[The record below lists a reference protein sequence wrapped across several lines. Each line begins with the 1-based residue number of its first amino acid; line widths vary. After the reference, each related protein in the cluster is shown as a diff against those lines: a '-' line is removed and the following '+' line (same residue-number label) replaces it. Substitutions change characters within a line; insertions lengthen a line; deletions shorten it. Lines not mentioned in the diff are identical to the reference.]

1 MSSMNLSKNS
11 KTNLLISPLLLIVMT
26 SIIPVLPNVYAQAT
40 NTTTNTTDSVEADE
54 PETPLEFISVIR
66 SLLNQTL
73 VEYTNENYT
82 GAEELATTAYLDN
95 YEYVEAPLA
104 EIDRPLMET
113 TEIQMREELR
123 KMILDRV
130 PIEELQA
137 QIDEINVNLDKSVEL
152 LSNSTS

>member
-1 MSSMNLSKNS
+1 MNFTK
-11 KTNLLISPLLLIVMT
+11 KTVTNLFLFSLLSIVMIWCT
-26 SIIPVLPNVYAQAT
+26 LTVLPSVHAQAANNVT
-40 NTTTNTTDSVEADE
+40 SSGTGE

-66 SLLNQTL
+66 GLLNQTFI
-73 VEYTNENYT
+73 EYTNQNYT

-95 YEYVEAPLA
+95 YEYVEGRLA

-130 PIEELQA
+130 PVEELQDH
-137 QIDEINVNLDKSVEL
+137 IDEINANLDKSVEL
-152 LSNSTS
+152 LSNSTA

>member
-1 MSSMNLSKNS
+1 MNFTK
-11 KTNLLISPLLLIVMT
+11 KTVTNLFLFSLLSIVMIWGT
-26 SIIPVLPNVYAQAT
+26 LTVLPSVHAQAANNVT
-40 NTTTNTTDSVEADE
+40 SSGTGE

-66 SLLNQTL
+66 GLLNQT
-73 VEYTNENYT
+73 VIEYTNKNYT

-95 YEYVEAPLA
+95 YEYVEGRLA

-130 PIEELQA
+130 PVEELQDH
-137 QIDEINVNLDKSVEL
+137 IDEINANLDKSVEL
-152 LSNSTS
+152 LSNSTA

>member
-1 MSSMNLSKNS
+1 MNFTK
-11 KTNLLISPLLLIVMT
+11 KTVTNLFLFSLLSIVMIWGT
-26 SIIPVLPNVYAQAT
+26 LTVLPSVHAQAANNVT
-40 NTTTNTTDSVEADE
+40 SSGTGE

-66 SLLNQTL
+66 GLLNQTFI
-73 VEYTNENYT
+73 EYTNQNYT

-95 YEYVEAPLA
+95 YEYVEGRLA

-130 PIEELQA
+130 SVEELQDH
-137 QIDEINVNLDKSVEL
+137 IDEINANLDKSVEL
-152 LSNSTS
+152 LSNSTA

>member
-1 MSSMNLSKNS
+1 MKYSNNTTVNLFLFSLLSILMASM
-11 KTNLLISPLLLIVMT
+11 VM
-26 SIIPVLPNVYAQAT
+26 VLPNVYAQAT
-40 NTTTNTTDSVEADE
+40 NTTTSSSGTGE
-54 PETPLEFISVIR
+54 PQTPLEFISVIR
-66 SLLNQTL
+66 GLLNQTV

-130 PIEELQA
+130 SVEELQSHVN
-137 QIDEINVNLDKSVEL
+137 EINVNLDKSVEL
-152 LSNSTS
+152 LSNSTSSDR

>member
-11 KTNLLISPLLLIVMT
+11 KANLLILPLLSIVMA
-26 SIIPVLPNVYAQAT
+26 SIILVLPNVYAQAT
-40 NTTTNTTDSVEADE
+40 NTTTTDSVETNE

>member
-1 MSSMNLSKNS
+1 MNFTK
-11 KTNLLISPLLLIVMT
+11 KTVTNLFLFSLLSIVMIWGT
-26 SIIPVLPNVYAQAT
+26 LTVLPSVHAQAANNVT
-40 NTTTNTTDSVEADE
+40 SSGTGE

-66 SLLNQTL
+66 GLLNQTFI
-73 VEYTNENYT
+73 EYTNQNYT

-95 YEYVEAPLA
+95 YEYVEGRLA

-130 PIEELQA
+130 PVEELQDH
-137 QIDEINVNLDKSVEL
+137 IDEINANLDKSVEL
-152 LSNSTS
+152 LSNSTA

>member
-1 MSSMNLSKNS
+1 MIHTKN
-11 KTNLLISPLLLIVMT
+11 TINNLLLFSLLSMMMGMLM
-26 SIIPVLPNVYAQAT
+26 VLPNVYAQAS
-40 NTTTNTTDSVEADE
+40 NTTITSESGE

-66 SLLNQTL
+66 GLLNQTV

-130 PIEELQA
+130 SVEELQSR
-137 QIDEINVNLDKSVEL
+137 INEINVNLDKSVEL
-152 LSNSTS
+152 LSNSTI

>member
-1 MSSMNLSKNS
+1 MNFTK
-11 KTNLLISPLLLIVMT
+11 KTVTNLFLFSLLSIVMIWDT
-26 SIIPVLPNVYAQAT
+26 LTVLPSVHAQAANNVT
-40 NTTTNTTDSVEADE
+40 SSGTGE

-66 SLLNQTL
+66 GLLNQT
-73 VEYTNENYT
+73 VIEYTNQNYT

-95 YEYVEAPLA
+95 YEYVEGRLA

-130 PIEELQA
+130 PVEELQDH
-137 QIDEINVNLDKSVEL
+137 IDEINANLDKSVEL
-152 LSNSTS
+152 LSNSTA

>member
-1 MSSMNLSKNS
+1 MNFTK
-11 KTNLLISPLLLIVMT
+11 KTVTNLFLFSLLSIVMIWDT
-26 SIIPVLPNVYAQAT
+26 LTVLPSVHAQAANNVT
-40 NTTTNTTDSVEADE
+40 SSGTGE

-66 SLLNQTL
+66 GLLNQT
-73 VEYTNENYT
+73 VIEYTNQNYT

-95 YEYVEAPLA
+95 YEYVEGQLA

-130 PIEELQA
+130 PVEELQDH
-137 QIDEINVNLDKSVEL
+137 IDEINANLDKSVEL
-152 LSNSTS
+152 LSNSTA

>member
-1 MSSMNLSKNS
+1 MNLSKNS
-11 KTNLLISPLLLIVMT
+11 KANLLILPLLSIVMA
-26 SIIPVLPNVYAQAT
+26 SIILVLPNVYAQAT
-40 NTTTNTTDSVEADE
+40 NTTTTDSVETNE

>member
-1 MSSMNLSKNS
+1 MIWDTL
-11 KTNLLISPLLLIVMT
+11 T
-26 SIIPVLPNVYAQAT
+26 VLPSVHAQAANNVT
-40 NTTTNTTDSVEADE
+40 SSGTGE

-66 SLLNQTL
+66 GLLNQT
-73 VEYTNENYT
+73 VIEYTNQNYT

-95 YEYVEAPLA
+95 YEYVEGRLA

-130 PIEELQA
+130 PVEELQDH
-137 QIDEINVNLDKSVEL
+137 IDEINANLDKSVEL
-152 LSNSTS
+152 LSNSTA

>member
-1 MSSMNLSKNS
+1 MNFTK
-11 KTNLLISPLLLIVMT
+11 KTVTNLFLFSLLSIVMIWDT
-26 SIIPVLPNVYAQAT
+26 LTVLPSVHAQAANNVT
-40 NTTTNTTDSVEADE
+40 SSGTGE

-66 SLLNQTL
+66 GLLNQT
-73 VEYTNENYT
+73 VIEYTNQNYT

-95 YEYVEAPLA
+95 YEYVEGRLA

-130 PIEELQA
+130 SVEELQDH
-137 QIDEINVNLDKSVEL
+137 IDEINANLDKSVEL
-152 LSNSTS
+152 LSNSTA

>member
-1 MSSMNLSKNS
+1 MSFKKNNP
-11 KTNLLISPLLLIVMT
+11 TNLLLFSLLSVMMMGGML
-26 SIIPVLPNVYAQAT
+26 PAMPNVHAQASN
-40 NTTTNTTDSVEADE
+40 NTLASETGE

-66 SLLNQTL
+66 GLLNQT
-73 VEYTNENYT
+73 VIEYTNQNYT

-95 YEYVEAPLA
+95 YEYVEGRLA

-130 PIEELQA
+130 PVEELQDH
-137 QIDEINVNLDKSVEL
+137 IDEINANLDKSVEL
-152 LSNSTS
+152 LSNSTA

>member
-1 MSSMNLSKNS
+1 MSRMNYSNNMTANLFLFSLLSI
-11 KTNLLISPLLLIVMT
+11 LMT
-26 SIIPVLPNVYAQAT
+26 SIIMVLPNAYAQVT
-40 NTTTNTTDSVEADE
+40 NTTSNTSGTGE
-54 PETPLEFISVIR
+54 PETPLGFISVIR
-66 SLLNQTL
+66 TLLNQTV

-130 PIEELQA
+130 SIEELQSH
-137 QIDEINVNLDKSVEL
+137 IDEINVNLDKSVEL

>member
-1 MSSMNLSKNS
+1 MNFTK
-11 KTNLLISPLLLIVMT
+11 KTVTNLFLFSLLSIVMIWGT
-26 SIIPVLPNVYAQAT
+26 LTVLPSVHAQAANNVT
-40 NTTTNTTDSVEADE
+40 SSGTGE

-66 SLLNQTL
+66 GLLNQT
-73 VEYTNENYT
+73 VIEYTNQNYT

-95 YEYVEAPLA
+95 YEYVEGRLA

-130 PIEELQA
+130 PVEELQDH
-137 QIDEINVNLDKSVEL
+137 IDEINANLDKSVEL
-152 LSNSTS
+152 LSNSTA

>member
-1 MSSMNLSKNS
+1 MNFTK
-11 KTNLLISPLLLIVMT
+11 KTVTNLFLFSLLSIVMIWDT
-26 SIIPVLPNVYAQAT
+26 LTVLPSVHAQAANNVT
-40 NTTTNTTDSVEADE
+40 SSGTGE

-66 SLLNQTL
+66 GLLNQT
-73 VEYTNENYT
+73 VIEYTNQNYT

-95 YEYVEAPLA
+95 YEYVEGRLA

-130 PIEELQA
+130 PVEELQDH
-137 QIDEINVNLDKSVEL
+137 IDEINANLDKSVEL
-152 LSNSTS
+152 LSHSTA

>member
-1 MSSMNLSKNS
+1 MIHTKN
-11 KTNLLISPLLLIVMT
+11 TINNLLLFSLLSMMMGMLM
-26 SIIPVLPNVYAQAT
+26 VLPNVYAQAS
-40 NTTTNTTDSVEADE
+40 NTTITSESGE
-54 PETPLEFISVIR
+54 PETPLEFISVVR
-66 SLLNQTL
+66 GLLNQTV
-73 VEYTNENYT
+73 VEYTKENYT

-130 PIEELQA
+130 SVEELQSH
-137 QIDEINVNLDKSVEL
+137 INEINVNLDKSVEL
-152 LSNSTS
+152 LSNSTI

>member
-1 MSSMNLSKNS
+1 MIHTKN
-11 KTNLLISPLLLIVMT
+11 TINNLLLFSLLSMMMGMLM
-26 SIIPVLPNVYAQAT
+26 VLPNVYAQAS
-40 NTTTNTTDSVEADE
+40 NTTIPSESGE

-66 SLLNQTL
+66 GLLNQTV

-123 KMILDRV
+123 QMILDRV
-130 PIEELQA
+130 SVEELQSH
-137 QIDEINVNLDKSVEL
+137 INEIKVNLDKSVEL
-152 LSNSTS
+152 LSNSTI

>member
-1 MSSMNLSKNS
+1 MIWGTL
-11 KTNLLISPLLLIVMT
+11 T
-26 SIIPVLPNVYAQAT
+26 VLPSVHAQAANNVT
-40 NTTTNTTDSVEADE
+40 SSGTGE

-66 SLLNQTL
+66 GLLNQT
-73 VEYTNENYT
+73 VIEYTNQNYT

-95 YEYVEAPLA
+95 YEYVEGRLA

-130 PIEELQA
+130 PVEELQDH
-137 QIDEINVNLDKSVEL
+137 IDEINANLDKSVEL
-152 LSNSTS
+152 LSNSTA

>member
-1 MSSMNLSKNS
+1 MNFTK
-11 KTNLLISPLLLIVMT
+11 KTVTNLFLFSLLSIVMIWGT
-26 SIIPVLPNVYAQAT
+26 LTVLPSVHAQAANNVT
-40 NTTTNTTDSVEADE
+40 SSGTGE

-66 SLLNQTL
+66 GLLNQT
-73 VEYTNENYT
+73 VIEYTNQNYT

-95 YEYVEAPLA
+95 YEYVEGRLA

-130 PIEELQA
+130 SVEELQDH
-137 QIDEINVNLDKSVEL
+137 IDEINANLDKSVEL
-152 LSNSTS
+152 LSNSTA

>member
-1 MSSMNLSKNS
+1 MIHTKNIINNWLLFSLLSMMMIGML
-11 KTNLLISPLLLIVMT
+11 M
-26 SIIPVLPNVYAQAT
+26 VLPNVYAQAS
-40 NTTTNTTDSVEADE
+40 NTTIASESDE

-66 SLLNQTL
+66 DLLNQTV

-130 PIEELQA
+130 SVEELQSH
-137 QIDEINVNLDKSVEL
+137 IDEINVNLDKSVKL
-152 LSNSTS
+152 LSDSAI

>member
-1 MSSMNLSKNS
+1 MNFTK
-11 KTNLLISPLLLIVMT
+11 KTVTNLFLFSLLSIVMIWGT
-26 SIIPVLPNVYAQAT
+26 LTVLPSVHSQAANNVT
-40 NTTTNTTDSVEADE
+40 SSGTGE

-66 SLLNQTL
+66 GLLNQT
-73 VEYTNENYT
+73 VIEYTNQNYT

-95 YEYVEAPLA
+95 YEYVEGRLA

-130 PIEELQA
+130 SVEELQDH
-137 QIDEINVNLDKSVEL
+137 IDEINANLDKSVEL
-152 LSNSTS
+152 LSNSTA